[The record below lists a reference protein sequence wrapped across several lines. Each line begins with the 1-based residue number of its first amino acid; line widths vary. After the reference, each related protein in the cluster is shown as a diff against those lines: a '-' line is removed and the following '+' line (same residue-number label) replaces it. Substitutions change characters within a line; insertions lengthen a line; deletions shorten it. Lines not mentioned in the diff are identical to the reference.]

1 MNPTGSRRP
10 QKTHRHYILFHK
22 PYGVLCQFR
31 KAGQKQTLS
40 DFKPFPPFVHP
51 AGRLDED
58 SEGLILL
65 TDDGRFA
72 HFLLDPRY
80 KHPRTYLV
88 QVERIPDET
97 DIHKLRE
104 GVVIE
109 GRATLPAGV
118 RLLSDEPSLPPRS
131 TPIRFRKN
139 VPTGWLEI
147 TLCEGRNR
155 QVRKMTAA
163 VGHPTLRLVRIKI
176 GNLAIR
182 AMQPGEKRELT
193 RGELEKL
200 QESVALQRK
209 LVDRSKIPKF

>member
-10 QKTHRHYILFHK
+10 PKTGCHYILFYK

-31 KAGQKQTLS
+31 KAGQKQTLA

-65 TDDGRFA
+65 TDDGRLA

-80 KHPRTYLV
+80 EHPRTYLV
-88 QVERIPDET
+88 QVERLPNEADL
-97 DIHKLRE
+97 KRLRE

-118 RLLSDEPSLPPRS
+118 RLISDEPSLPPRS

-139 VPTGWLEI
+139 VPTAWLEI
-147 TLCEGRNR
+147 TLREGRNR

-176 GNLAIR
+176 GNLTLR
-182 AMQPGEKRELT
+182 GLQPGEKRELT
-193 RGELEKL
+193 AGEIEKL

-209 LVDRSKIPKF
+209 SVVESKIKKF